1 MDHQFRSVAFGG
13 FHKQDVLNFVENTA
27 KDHAQQLQELQQKL
41 EEQGRQL
48 ESALNER
55 DSLRAQT
62 EQTGEELEQLRAR
75 TEELTGR
82 LERAES
88 DRADLSARLD
98 EMTEKAAGLEPD
110 ALAYRELKERTAG
123 VELEAH
129 RRAQAVEDRAADR
142 AEQVRAGAA
151 AWLKELGQEYDRL
164 CTQTETTAAYARVQL
179 QQAENAL
186 DQLGARLGGQAAA
199 LEPLKRLLDGQ
210 NGTAGAAEE

>member
-98 EMTEKAAGLEPD
+98 EMTEKATGLEPD

-164 CTQTETTAAYARVQL
+164 RTQTETTAAYARVQL

-186 DQLGARLGGQAAA
+186 DQLGALLGGQAAA
-199 LEPLKRLLDGQ
+199 LEPLKRLLDGW

>member
-164 CTQTETTAAYARVQL
+164 RTQTETTAAYARVQL

-186 DQLGARLGGQAAA
+186 DQLSALLGGQAAA
-199 LEPLKRLLDGQ
+199 LEPLKRLLDGR
-210 NGTAGAAEE
+210 NGTVGAAEE

>member
-75 TEELTGR
+75 TEELTGW

-98 EMTEKAAGLEPD
+98 EMTEKATGLEPD

-164 CTQTETTAAYARVQL
+164 RTQTETTAAYARVQL

-186 DQLGARLGGQAAA
+186 DQLGALLGGQAAA
-199 LEPLKRLLDGQ
+199 LEPLKRLLDGR

>member
-13 FHKQDVLNFVENTA
+13 FHKQDVLDFVENTA

-55 DSLRAQT
+55 DGLRAQA

-88 DRADLSARLD
+88 DRDGLSARLD
-98 EMTEKAAGLEPD
+98 EMTEKAGGLEPD

-129 RRAQAVEDRAADR
+129 RRAQAVEDRAAGR

-164 CTQTETTAAYARVQL
+164 RTQTETTAAYARVQL
-179 QQAENAL
+179 QQAESAL
-186 DQLGARLGGQAAA
+186 DQLNALLGGQSGG
-199 LEPLKRLLDGQ
+199 LEPLERLLDGW